1 MIVIEVPGPPIG
13 KGRLRHRVV
22 RSRANP
28 MGFASGYTPAKTR
41 DYEARIRQAAVLAM
55 RGRSPLDGPVELTV
69 IAYMPIPTSWSAK
82 KKAQAQAGDIRPVVK
97 PDDDNIAK
105 AARDGCMDR
114 RKPIIP
120 IVFRDDAQVV
130 DGHTHK
136 FYDASPR
143 LIIVACN
150 SQKGSY
156 HHVRQ
161 RILDHCADHRS
172 LTQSTDVA
180 HPSP

>member
-1 MIVIEVPGPPIG
+1 MIIIEVPGPPIG

-55 RGRSPLDGPVELTV
+55 RGRSPLEGPVELTV
-69 IAYMPIPTSWSAK
+69 IAYMPIPVSWSAK
-82 KKAQAQAGDIRPVVK
+82 KKAQALDEHIRPVVK
-97 PDDDNIAK
+97 PDGDNIAK
-105 AARDGCMDR
+105 SALDGANG
-114 RKPIIP
+114 

-136 FYDASPR
+136 FYDANPR
-143 LIIVACN
+143 LVIVACN
-150 SQKGSY
+150 SQKGNY
-156 HHVRQ
+156 HHVVMQ
-161 RILDHCADHRS
+161 RLLDLRNSDHRP
-172 LTQSTDVA
+172 LTHPTDVA
-180 HPSP
+180 HASP